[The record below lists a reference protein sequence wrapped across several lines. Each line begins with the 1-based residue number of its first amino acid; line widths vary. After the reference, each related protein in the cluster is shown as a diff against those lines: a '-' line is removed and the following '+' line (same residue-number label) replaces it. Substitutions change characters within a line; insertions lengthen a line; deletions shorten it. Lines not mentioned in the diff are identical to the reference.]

1 MALLRT
7 KKRLV
12 TSFAVIVLLC
22 GAAFYALAQQTGEAK
37 KAPAPQAGPK
47 RHKLAATLETGQ
59 WGWLE
64 PKEPPKPKGES
75 GGIVSGETIKH
86 SPGKSPAGNT
96 KSHICV
102 HPETKPVERP

>member
-47 RHKLAATLETGQ
+47 RPKPAGTPAPVAG
-59 WGWLE
+59 GWLD
-64 PKEPPKPKGES
+64 PKGAPQLPGDS
-75 GGIVSGETIKH
+75 GDILSVRTLSDSH
-86 SPGKSPAGNT
+86 GKGLHAITRDASM
-96 KSHICV
+96 
-102 HPETKPVERP
+102 

>member
-37 KAPAPQAGPK
+37 KAPAPQAGPE
-47 RHKLAATLETGQ
+47 RHNLAATLETGQ
-59 WGWLE
+59 WGLLGPEDPPQPTVASGDLLSVPTIIHAHAKVRPGITLE
-64 PKEPPKPKGES
+64 QITCPL
-75 GGIVSGETIKH
+75 
-86 SPGKSPAGNT
+86 KS
-96 KSHICV
+96 
-102 HPETKPVERP
+102 

>member
-47 RHKLAATLETGQ
+47 RPKLAGPLETGA
-59 WGWLE
+59 WGWAE
-64 PKEPPKPKGES
+64 PKEPPQPYAES
-75 GGIVSGETIKH
+75 GGNVA
-86 SPGKSPAGNT
+86 PAT
-96 KSHICV
+96 KV
-102 HPETKPVERP
+102 DAPRQERPRKNMGENVAPR

>member
-47 RHKLAATLETGQ
+47 RHKLAATLETVQ
-59 WGWLE
+59 WGWLD
-64 PKEPPKPKGES
+64 PKEPPQPTGDSGAILFVETMMHAPRKG
-75 GGIVSGETIKH
+75 
-86 SPGKSPAGNT
+86 
-96 KSHICV
+96 
-102 HPETKPVERP
+102 RPRITTDH

>member
-47 RHKLAATLETGQ
+47 RHKLAATLETDALRLTTYVQDQIGEIE
-59 WGWLE
+59 LVDSVDR
-64 PKEPPKPKGES
+64 EPPAFPFL
-75 GGIVSGETIKH
+75 
-86 SPGKSPAGNT
+86 
-96 KSHICV
+96 
-102 HPETKPVERP
+102 RLFQR

>member
-59 WGWLE
+59 WGWLD
-64 PKEPPKPKGES
+64 PKEPPQLT
-75 GGIVSGETIKH
+75 GGAGDIRSVET
-86 SPGKSPAGNT
+86 T
-96 KSHICV
+96 MDSHGQV
-102 HPETKPVERP
+102 RPRITMAE

>member
-47 RHKLAATLETGQ
+47 RHKLAATPETVQ
-59 WGWLE
+59 WGWLG
-64 PKEPPKPKGES
+64 PKEPPKLTGGS
-75 GGIVSGETIKH
+75 GGILSGETKM
-86 SPGKSPAGNT
+86 A
-96 KSHICV
+96 SHGQGPPRITRG
-102 HPETKPVERP
+102 P